1 MKSRGTDEIERQGT
15 AFPGQRYVYNLQS
28 FSFCFPEIIV
38 SFLFANLGGCST
50 LVWNSKITPEVAFFF
65 FLKFKLCLLHKTL
78 SAAVTGISDKLGHCA
93 ENNEN
98 EFSFQPSSLPLSL

>member
-65 FLKFKLCLLHKTL
+65 FLSLNFVYFTKHYLLQL
-78 SAAVTGISDKLGHCA
+78 QG
-93 ENNEN
+93 
-98 EFSFQPSSLPLSL
+98 